1 MGKTANRKRNSKQAT
16 TAQPS
21 QQIQGSEMA
30 QMDVLQSQINATYAY
45 LDLDAADELT
55 EVEMTNRDIALSN
68 GLLVGMTY
76 DDVVMI
82 DKFVTLLPTSNLTLD
97 SVSFYDSDTDQ
108 AYSMLGFAK
117 VLSANRVAAYLMSR
131 GLNKDF
137 IGDQGTLH

>member
-1 MGKTANRKRNSKQAT
+1 MGKAANRKRNSNQAT

-21 QQIQGSEMA
+21 QQIQGSEMT
-30 QMDVLQSQINATYAY
+30 QVDILQSQINATYAY
-45 LDLDAADELT
+45 LDLEADDELT
-55 EVEMTNRDIALSN
+55 VVELTNRDIALSQ
-68 GLLVGMTY
+68 GLLVGITC

-117 VLSANRVAAYLMSR
+117 ALSANRVAAYLMSR